1 MRNFKRTILALVLL
15 VVGIFTLLFMLE
27 NQQMISLSIL
37 GSAAPALPVSA
48 LVLFALLL
56 GMVVGPFFSW
66 IRKR

>member
-15 VVGIFTLLFMLE
+15 VVGIFILLFMLE